1 METNA
6 LINVRSVQSYEG
18 NRPEVIELTSEGRIW
33 EQDGTICFSY
43 RESALT
49 GLDGTVTTFCVD
61 ADTVAL
67 ERKGGVISRMEFR
80 EGQTHKSLY
89 DSSGLGSLLITVT
102 TTQIENRL
110 SVQGGT
116 LRVAYSI
123 EIEDAGLGT
132 VCYEITVTRQ

>member
-33 EQDGTICFSY
+33 ELDGTVCFSY

-49 GLDGTVTTFCVD
+49 GLDGTVTTFFVD
-61 ADTVAL
+61 ADTVTL
-67 ERKGGVISRMEFR
+67 ERKGSVISRMEFR

>member
-1 METNA
+1 MKTDV
-6 LINVRSVQSYEG
+6 LINVRSVQSCEG
-18 NRPEVIELTSEGRIW
+18 NRPEVIELTTEGRLW
-33 EQDGTICFSY
+33 EQDGAVCFSY
-43 RESALT
+43 RESPLT
-49 GLDGTVTTFCVD
+49 GLDGTETTFYAA
-61 ADTVAL
+61 ADTVVL
-67 ERKGGVISRMEFR
+67 ERKGGVTSRMEFR

-110 SVQGGT
+110 SAEGGT

-123 EIEDAGLGT
+123 EIEDSGLGT